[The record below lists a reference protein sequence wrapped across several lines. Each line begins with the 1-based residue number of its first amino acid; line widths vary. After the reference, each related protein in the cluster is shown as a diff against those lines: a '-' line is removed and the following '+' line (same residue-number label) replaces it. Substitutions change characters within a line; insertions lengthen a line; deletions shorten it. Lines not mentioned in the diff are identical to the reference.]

1 MATSSEVMSMVYPD
15 GGWVAV
21 GEEFEGIQFLECAP
35 ITKTAYNKA
44 ALEYDAWKLKVKT
57 DKETAKAAL
66 LVKLGITAE
75 EAKLLLS

>member
-1 MATSSEVMSMVYPD
+1 MATSSEVMAMVYPD

-21 GEEFEGIQFLECAP
+21 GDDFEGIQFLECAP

-44 ALEYDAWKLKVKT
+44 LADYDAWKAKQKS
-57 DKETAKAAL
+57 DKETAKATL
-66 LVKLGITAE
+66 LTKMGITAD